1 MSANVLVIGLNHS
14 TAPVE
19 VRERITFPGDQ
30 DGKVTRIIADVSG
43 VEEAMILSTCN
54 RAEIITTVGT
64 ADTREKLID
73 AVGQIHDLDPSQFRE
88 FLYVKEDWE
97 AVRHVFRVASS
108 LDSMVLGEPQILGQV
123 KEGYRRA
130 TEVSTTGPILNRLM
144 HRAFFTAKRVRTE
157 TGVGAAAVSVAYVA
171 VELAKKILGRL
182 HDKAVL
188 LIGAGEMAELAARHL
203 AGQVERPV
211 VVVNRTLANACAL
224 AKQLDGTAMAID
236 QLHDALAGADV
247 VITSTGSCEPLIRP
261 SEMKMVMK
269 RRRYRPIFLVDIAIP
284 RDVDPEVNDID
295 GVYLYNID
303 DLQLVMEENIGERR
317 EQAVRGERI
326 VDEEVDKFINWS
338 KTLESTPT
346 IVALREKLEAIRT
359 GEMSR
364 LNGRLSKLNPEDRET
379 VEMITRSIINKIA
392 HDPISFLKKTG
403 ARSKRS
409 EYLDLAQ
416 RLFRLDGLTSDPIS
430 GEEESLEDE
439 PYHRNEG

>member
-19 VRERITFPGDQ
+19 VREKIAFPGNQ
-30 DGKVTRIIADVSG
+30 EGKITRIAASVPG
-43 VEEAMILSTCN
+43 VQEAMILSTCN
-54 RAEIITTVGT
+54 RAEVIAISGST
-64 ADTREKLID
+64 DTREQLIEMI
-73 AVGQIHDLDPSQFRE
+73 GSIHEVHPDQFRD
-88 FLYVKEDWE
+88 FLYVKEGPD

-130 TEVSTTGPILNRLM
+130 SEASTTGPILNRLM

-157 TGVGAAAVSVAYVA
+157 TGVGSAAVSVAYVA
-171 VELAKKILGRL
+171 VELAKKILGHL

-203 AGQVERPV
+203 AGQVEKPI
-211 VVVNRTLANACAL
+211 VVVNRTFENACVL
-224 AKQLDGTAMAID
+224 AKQLDGNALAME
-236 QLHDALAGADV
+236 QLHEALIKADV
-247 VITSTGSCEPLIRP
+247 VITSTGSCDALIKP
-261 SEMKMVMK
+261 SEMKNVMK
-269 RRRYRPIFLVDIAIP
+269 QRRFRPIFLIDIAIP
-284 RDVDPEVNDID
+284 RDVDPDVNDID

-303 DLQLVMEENIGERR
+303 DLQLVVEENVGERR
-317 EQAVRGERI
+317 EEALRGEHI
-326 VDEEVDKFINWS
+326 VDEEVEKFVNWS

-346 IVALREKLEAIRT
+346 IVALREKLEAIRS

-364 LNGRLSKLNPEDRET
+364 LNGKISKLSPEDRET
-379 VEMITRSIINKIA
+379 VEIITRSIINKIA
-392 HDPISFLKKTG
+392 HDPIAFLKKTG
-403 ARSKRS
+403 MRSKQN

-416 RLFRLDGLTSDPIS
+416 RLFKLDGLISDPNS

-439 PYHRNEG
+439 PYHRNKG

>member
-1 MSANVLVIGLNHS
+1 MSVNVLVIGLNHS

-19 VRERITFPGDQ
+19 VREMITFPENR
-30 DGKVTRIIADVSG
+30 DGRVTRIIADVPG

-54 RAEIITTVGT
+54 RAEIIATVDSLDVQERLIKVMGT
-64 ADTREKLID
+64 VHGVHPAR
-73 AVGQIHDLDPSQFRE
+73 FRE
-88 FLYVKEDWE
+88 FLYMKAGSD
-97 AVRHVFRVASS
+97 AVRHVFKVASS

-123 KEGYRRA
+123 KDGYKRA
-130 TEVSTTGPILNRLM
+130 TAVFTTGPILNRLM

-157 TGVGAAAVSVAYVA
+157 TGVGTAAVSVAYVA
-171 VELAKKILGRL
+171 VELAKKILGHL

-203 AGQVERPV
+203 SGQVERPI
-211 VVVNRTLANACAL
+211 VVVNRTFENACAL
-224 AKQLDGTAMAID
+224 AKQLNGTATAME
-236 QLHDALAGADV
+236 QLNDALVGADV

-261 SEMKMVMK
+261 SEMKAVMK
-269 RRRYRPIFLVDIAIP
+269 RRRFRPIFLIDIAIP

-303 DLQLVMEENIGERR
+303 DLQSVVEENIGERR
-317 EQAVRGERI
+317 DEALHGESI
-326 VDEEVDKFINWS
+326 VDEEVEKFVNWS

-346 IVALREKLEAIRT
+346 IVALREKLETIRT

-364 LNGRLSKLNPEDRET
+364 LNGKLSKLSSEDRET

-403 ARSKRS
+403 TRSKS
-409 EYLDLAQ
+409 NECLDLAQ
-416 RLFRLDGLTSDPIS
+416 RLFKLDGLISDPNS
-430 GEEESLEDE
+430 GEEESLDDE
-439 PYHRNEG
+439 PYHRNKG